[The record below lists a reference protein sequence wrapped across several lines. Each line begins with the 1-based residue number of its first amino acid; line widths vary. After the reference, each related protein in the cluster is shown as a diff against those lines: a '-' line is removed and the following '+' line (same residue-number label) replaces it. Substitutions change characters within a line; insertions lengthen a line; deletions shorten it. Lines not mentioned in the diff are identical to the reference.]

1 MQNKSSHKELPFD
14 VEDAQYL
21 QEVTLVENVR
31 QDLGDN
37 LPVGFEDF
45 LYETWKESRICN
57 QKEMKGNID
66 KLPESN

>member
-14 VEDAQYL
+14 VEDDQYL
-21 QEVTLVENVR
+21 HEVTLKDDGSQNLNDNVP
-31 QDLGDN
+31 L
-37 LPVGFEDF
+37 GFEDF

-57 QKEMKGNID
+57 QDEMKGNID